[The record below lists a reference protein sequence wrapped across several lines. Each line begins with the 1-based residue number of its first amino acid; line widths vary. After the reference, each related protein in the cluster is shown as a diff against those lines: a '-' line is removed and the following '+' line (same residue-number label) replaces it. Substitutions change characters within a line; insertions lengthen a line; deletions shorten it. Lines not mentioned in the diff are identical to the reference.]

1 MSHSASHPVEPV
13 DPAHPSARHGRPA
26 VVTAAAAILGLLA
39 LLNVVNAILH
49 LAAINTVLNHFRV
62 RAVLAGVDPADLGPI
77 ETSLKTGLVIS
88 ALAAVLVAIVLAILA
103 WGVWQGSQVARIA
116 TWVVCGLGI
125 MFACCGLSGA
135 GFLGTGNVT
144 VRGGGDPSVTRGAQ
158 ALVDSF
164 PGWWAGLTGLS
175 SAGQV
180 LGYIATAVLLAL
192 PAANLFFSRKRA
204 LPPGADTPAAPPPT
218 V

>member
-1 MSHSASHPVEPV
+1 MSHSATHPVDPVEP
-13 DPAHPSARHGRPA
+13 AGPSAVRGRPA

-39 LLNVVNAILH
+39 LLNLVNAILH
-49 LAAINTVLNHFRV
+49 LASINTVLNRFRV
-62 RAVLAGVDPADLGPI
+62 RAVLEGVNPADLGPI
-77 ETSLKTGLVIS
+77 ETTLKTALVVS
-88 ALAAVLVAIVLAILA
+88 ALVAVLVAIVLAILA
-103 WGVWQGSQVARIA
+103 WGVWQGSQVARVV

-125 MFACCGLSGA
+125 MLACCGISGA
-135 GFLGTGNVT
+135 FSLGTRNVS
-144 VRGGGDPSVTRGAQ
+144 VQGGGDPSVTRGAQ

-164 PGWWAGLTGLS
+164 PGWWAGLTGAS

-192 PAANLFFSRKRA
+192 PAANLFFSRRRA
-204 LPPGADTPAAPPPT
+204 LPPGANTPAVPPPT